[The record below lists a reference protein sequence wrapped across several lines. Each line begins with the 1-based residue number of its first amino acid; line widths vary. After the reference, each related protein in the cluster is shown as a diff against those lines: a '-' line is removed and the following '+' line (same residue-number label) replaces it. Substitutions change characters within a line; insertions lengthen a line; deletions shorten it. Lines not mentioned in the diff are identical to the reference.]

1 MALPLPVPPGVVRA
15 VRLGNDT
22 RLAPAAAGW
31 NLDELRGR
39 LIEISGLGDSSSL
52 TQAFG
57 VVLDAQRQEEP
68 VAWLTRAE
76 SAFFPVDAWCSGV
89 DLAALVVV
97 RLPDEDAILRA
108 TDRLARS
115 GGFGLLI
122 ADLGSGSDK
131 ATALG
136 RAQPPHVPMA
146 SQARLR
152 SLAHRHDLAVVFLTR
167 KTNKQP
173 SIGSMVSLRAE
184 ASRTRNSDGFFSCA
198 LNVLKD
204 KHRGPGWAHDELV
217 RGPDGL

>member
-1 MALPLPVPPGVVRA
+1 MAQPLPVPPGVVRA

-22 RLAPAAAGW
+22 HLAPVPVGW

-39 LIEISGLGDSSSL
+39 LAEISGLSDSSSL
-52 TQAFG
+52 TQAFSL
-57 VVLDAQRQEEP
+57 VLDAQGQEEP
-68 VAWLTRAE
+68 VAWLTRQE
-76 SAFFPVDAWCSGV
+76 SAFFPIDAWCNGV
-89 DLAALVVV
+89 DLEALIVV

-122 ADLGSGSDK
+122 ADLGSSSDK

-136 RAQPPHVPMA
+136 RAQPPDVPMSA
-146 SQARLR
+146 QARLR
-152 SLAHRHDLAVVFLTR
+152 SLAHRHDMSIVFLTR
-167 KTNKQP
+167 KTRKQP
-173 SIGSMVSLRAE
+173 SIGSLVSLRAE
-184 ASRTRNSDGFFSCA
+184 SHRTRTPDGYFSCS

-204 KHRGPGWAHDELV
+204 KYRGPGWAHDELV